1 MFSPTL
7 VFSSFLFFLY
17 MRLTTLHG
25 VSSLSLLILTVLLLK
40 MFIEYLHHET
50 NNILGLH
57 RYRCRPYLLRN
68 LAELGYKE
76 PTPIQRQAMTVLLSV

>member
-1 MFSPTL
+1 
-7 VFSSFLFFLY
+7 

-25 VSSLSLLILTVLLLK
+25 VSSLSLLILKIFIYCAVLLLK
-40 MFIEYLHHET
+40 MFIKDLHHET
-50 NNILGLH
+50 NNIPGLH